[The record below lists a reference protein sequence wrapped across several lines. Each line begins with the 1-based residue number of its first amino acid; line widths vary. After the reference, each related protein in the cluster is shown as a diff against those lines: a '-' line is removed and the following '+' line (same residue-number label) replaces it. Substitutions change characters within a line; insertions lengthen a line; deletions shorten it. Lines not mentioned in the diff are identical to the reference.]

1 VFPFRKSNSTAHFVL
16 LRPARAGLQGASIVG
31 QWVSWGAKNSFHAG
45 TEVFSMKVI
54 LKEDIPKLGR
64 MGKTVD
70 VKPGYGRNYL
80 IPQGKAILATSKNL
94 KALEHERMLIQRKAD
109 LLRKDAEGLAGK
121 ISGLTITLTRKV
133 VEEDKLYGSVSVSDI
148 SQALEEAG
156 VEIERKLIKL
166 DEPIKSLGEFKV
178 SIKMYHD
185 VTAELTVQVV
195 KEE

>member
-1 VFPFRKSNSTAHFVL
+1 
-16 LRPARAGLQGASIVG
+16 
-31 QWVSWGAKNSFHAG
+31 
-45 TEVFSMKVI
+45 MKVI

-64 MGKTVD
+64 MGQTVQ
-70 VKPGYGRNYL
+70 VARGYGRNYL
-80 IPQGKAILATSKNL
+80 IPQGKAIQATSKNM

-109 LLRKDAEGLAGK
+109 LARKEAEGLAGK
-121 ISGLTITLTRKV
+121 IRGLTLTLTRKV

-166 DEPIKSLGEFKV
+166 DEPIKRLGEFTV
-178 SIKMYHD
+178 SIKVYHD

-195 KEE
+195 KED

>member
-1 VFPFRKSNSTAHFVL
+1 
-16 LRPARAGLQGASIVG
+16 
-31 QWVSWGAKNSFHAG
+31 
-45 TEVFSMKVI
+45 MKVI

-64 MGKTVD
+64 MGQTVD
-70 VKPGYGRNYL
+70 VARGYGRNYL
-80 IPQGKAILATSKNL
+80 IPQGKAIVATSKNM

-109 LLRKDAEGLAGK
+109 LARKEAEGLAGK
-121 ISGLTITLTRKV
+121 ISGLTLTLSRKV

-148 SQALEEAG
+148 GQALEEAG
-156 VEIERKLIKL
+156 VAIERKLIKL

-178 SIKMYHD
+178 TIKAYHD

>member
-1 VFPFRKSNSTAHFVL
+1 
-16 LRPARAGLQGASIVG
+16 
-31 QWVSWGAKNSFHAG
+31 
-45 TEVFSMKVI
+45 MKVI

-64 MGKTVD
+64 MGQTVQ
-70 VKPGYGRNYL
+70 VARGYGRNYL
-80 IPQGKAILATSKNL
+80 IPQGKAIQATSKNM

-109 LLRKDAEGLAGK
+109 LARKEAAGFAGK
-121 ISGLTITLTRKV
+121 ISGLTLTLSRKV

-178 SIKMYHD
+178 SIKVYHD
-185 VTAELTVQVV
+185 VTAKLTVQVV
-195 KEE
+195 KED

>member
-1 VFPFRKSNSTAHFVL
+1 
-16 LRPARAGLQGASIVG
+16 
-31 QWVSWGAKNSFHAG
+31 
-45 TEVFSMKVI
+45 MKVI

-64 MGKTVD
+64 MGETVQ
-70 VKPGYGRNYL
+70 VAHGYGRNYL
-80 IPQGKAILATSKNL
+80 IPQGKAIRATSKNM

-109 LLRKDAEGLAGK
+109 LARKEAEGLAGK

-133 VEEDKLYGSVSVSDI
+133 VDEDKLYGSVSVSDI

-166 DEPIKSLGEFKV
+166 DEPIKSLGEFQV
-178 SIKMYHD
+178 SIKVHAD

>member
-1 VFPFRKSNSTAHFVL
+1 
-16 LRPARAGLQGASIVG
+16 
-31 QWVSWGAKNSFHAG
+31 
-45 TEVFSMKVI
+45 MKVI

-64 MGKTVD
+64 MGQTVN
-70 VKPGYGRNYL
+70 VARGYGRNYL
-80 IPQGKAILATSKNL
+80 IPQGKAIQASSKNM

-109 LLRKDAEGLAGK
+109 LARKEAEGLAGK
-121 ISGLTITLTRKV
+121 ISKLILTLTRKV

-178 SIKMYHD
+178 AIKGYHD
-185 VTAELTVQVV
+185 VTAEVTVQVV
-195 KEE
+195 KED

>member
-1 VFPFRKSNSTAHFVL
+1 
-16 LRPARAGLQGASIVG
+16 
-31 QWVSWGAKNSFHAG
+31 
-45 TEVFSMKVI
+45 MKVI